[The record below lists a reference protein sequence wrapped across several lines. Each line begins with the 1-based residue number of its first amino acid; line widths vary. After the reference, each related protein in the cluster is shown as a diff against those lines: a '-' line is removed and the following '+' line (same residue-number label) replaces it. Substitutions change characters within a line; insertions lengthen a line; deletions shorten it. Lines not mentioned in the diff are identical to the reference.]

1 MANYTPITDFAGK
14 DALVSGDP
22 LKVTRGT
29 EIMDEFLAIQAAVIS
44 KANSASPVFT
54 GTVTLPAV
62 DGLTL
67 DEGLY

>member
-14 DALVSGDP
+14 DDLTTGDP
-22 LKVTRGT
+22 LKVVRGT

-44 KANSASPVFT
+44 KADSNNPTFT
-54 GTVTLPAV
+54 GTA

-67 DEGLY
+67 DGGTY